1 MAHRGRSLEEIQT
14 LLGHSN
20 PLSTQAL
27 LRRLENHVPYS
38 DSVG

>member
-1 MAHRGRSLEEIQT
+1 MALNGRPVNEIQT

-27 LRRLENHVPYS
+27 LRRLEAS
-38 DSVG
+38 L